1 MGQEEGGSRE
11 EPPDSRQASGRPQS
25 THHTGRTS
33 TLQPTVRTSTTP
45 HTSQYLTPH
54 TSHLTPHTTSELNA
68 VPEDLPVFSSFLRN
82 QNEENEIGGQELSR
96 RIL

>member
-54 TSHLTPHTTSELNA
+54 TSHPTTSELNA
-68 VPEDLPVFSSFLRN
+68 VPVFSSFLRN
-82 QNEENEIGGQELSR
+82 QNEENEIDGQELSR